1 MGSQRGVRQG
11 VSTVTARTTWPCF
24 HAGMSPNH
32 INAKG
37 PYCLQFSH
45 GAAPLSLGEQQPT

>member
-32 INAKG
+32 MNTKG
-37 PYCLQFSH
+37 HIASILTW
-45 GAAPLSLGEQQPT
+45 AALSL